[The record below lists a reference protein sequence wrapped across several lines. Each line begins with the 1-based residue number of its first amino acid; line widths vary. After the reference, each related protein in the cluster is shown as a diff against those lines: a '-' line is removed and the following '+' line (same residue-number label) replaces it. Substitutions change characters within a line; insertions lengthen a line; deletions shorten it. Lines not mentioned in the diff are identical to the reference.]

1 MGVTEDY
8 GVDLS
13 ECQVMSLSQSEM
25 LLDFDCLATNVS
37 NQSFLI
43 MPSSKHLSVVFHPVS
58 VSKAVNSDI
67 HIKLYE
73 YMQAKVTEV

>member
-1 MGVTEDY
+1 MGVTDDY

-13 ECQVMSLSQSEM
+13 ECQVMSLSQPET

-43 MPSSKHLSVVFHPVS
+43 TSSSRHLSVVFHPVS
-58 VSKAVNSDI
+58 VSVLLSSS
-67 HIKLYE
+67 
-73 YMQAKVTEV
+73 